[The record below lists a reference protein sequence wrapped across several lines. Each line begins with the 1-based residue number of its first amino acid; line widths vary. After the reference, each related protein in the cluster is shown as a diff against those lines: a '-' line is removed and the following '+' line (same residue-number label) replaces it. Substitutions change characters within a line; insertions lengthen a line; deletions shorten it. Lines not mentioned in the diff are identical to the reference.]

1 MNAGP
6 HAKCRILLVEDEA
19 LIAMLMED
27 MLAELDC
34 EVSATVGQLDE
45 AVRVAGTQHFDAAFI
60 DVNLRGVP
68 AWPLADVLRSRGI
81 PFAFVTGYGSAG
93 TAAAH
98 AAAPVLQ
105 KPFRVQDLEAVL
117 QRLRSQ

>member
-6 HAKCRILLVEDEA
+6 NAKSRILLVEDEA

-45 AVRVAGTQHFDAAFI
+45 AVRVAGTQHFDVAFI

-68 AWPLADVLRSRGI
+68 AWPLADVLRTRGI

-98 AAAPVLQ
+98 ADVPVLQ

>member
-6 HAKCRILLVEDEA
+6 NAKSRILLVEDEA

-27 MLAELDC
+27 MLAEFDC

-45 AVRVAGTQHFDAAFI
+45 AVRVAGTQQFDMAFI

-68 AWPLADVLRSRGI
+68 VWPLADVLRARGI

-98 AAAPVLQ
+98 ADVPVLQ

>member
-6 HAKCRILLVEDEA
+6 HAKCRILLVEDES

-34 EVSATVGQLDE
+34 EVSVTVGQLDE
-45 AVRVAGTQHFDAAFI
+45 AVRVAGTQHFDMAFI

-68 AWPLADVLRSRGI
+68 AWPLADVLRTRGI

-93 TAAAH
+93 TGAANADV
-98 AAAPVLQ
+98 PVLQ

-117 QRLRSQ
+117 ERLRSQ